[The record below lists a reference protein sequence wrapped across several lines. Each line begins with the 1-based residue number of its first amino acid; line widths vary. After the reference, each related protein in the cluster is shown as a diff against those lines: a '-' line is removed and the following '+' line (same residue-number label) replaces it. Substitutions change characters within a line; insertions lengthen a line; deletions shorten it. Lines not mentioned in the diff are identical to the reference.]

1 MLAAAKENTE
11 GVLDGRERELNSL
24 SYKNVFNLV
33 EDHGQDSVSC
43 KRVFTEKQKVNG
55 SNMLK
60 ALWVAQGFEEKSMNE
75 RTYSP
80 KYSHQALRMVFVSAS
95 IMLWG
100 LHSLNN
106 TSAFLHGNDTE
117 REAFVRPPSEI
128 MEEGKIWKL

>member
-1 MLAAAKENTE
+1 M
-11 GVLDGRERELNSL
+11 
-24 SYKNVFNLV
+24 
-33 EDHGQDSVSC
+33 
-43 KRVFTEKQKVNG
+43 
-55 SNMLK
+55 
-60 ALWVAQGFEEKSMNE
+60 AQGFEEKSMNE

-80 KYSHQALRMVFVSAS
+80 TYSHQALRMVFVSAS